1 MQHEEMTLEQAGDDD
16 LVHLKMLAAPVN
28 PADINQIQ
36 GTYPLKNPGRWH
48 VGGNEGVARV
58 LAVKRRATDCGGSAK
73 KVESVP
79 APVPLQPGDLVIPN
93 SGALG
98 TWREQLV
105 TSSRNLYR
113 LPSSAKELPLEVIAT
128 LLVNPPTAWR
138 LLTDFGHL
146 SPGDVVIQNGANS
159 AVGRYVIQMARARG
173 LRTVNIIRDRP
184 GYEQL
189 EQELLSLGATVVVKA
204 ERFSLL
210 ETRSYIREHL
220 LGGALPRL
228 GLNCVSGLATMDMA
242 DFLEPSS
249 SLVTYGGMSRRQP
262 VISTGALIFKDIRF
276 LGFWMSRWYQQ
287 ATVNEQ
293 LARERDQMLQNIIEM
308 FRQGQLKAPCL
319 HRLSFAT
326 EWRSVIDYYSG
337 DSRAGKG
344 SAGHAIGELK
354 PLFIFE

>member
-1 MQHEEMTLEQAGDDD
+1 MQHEEMVSEPVGDDD

-36 GTYPLKNPGRWH
+36 GTYPLKGPGLWH

-58 LAVKRRATDCGGSAK
+58 LAVKRADPGGSDQKAA
-73 KVESVP
+73 SS
-79 APVPLQPGDLVIPN
+79 LQPGDLVIPN

-113 LPSSAKELPLEVIAT
+113 LPPSAGELPLEIIST

-138 LLTDFGHL
+138 LLTDFGRL
-146 SPGDVVIQNGANS
+146 SPGDVVVQNGANS
-159 AVGRYVIQMARARG
+159 AVGRYVIQMARAWG
-173 LRTVNIIRDRP
+173 LRTVNIVRDRP

-204 ERFSLL
+204 ERFSLP

-220 LGGALPRL
+220 LGGVLPRL

-242 DFLEPSS
+242 DFLESSS
-249 SLVTYGGMSRRQP
+249 SLVTYGGMSKRQP

-276 LGFWMSRWYQQ
+276 FGFWMSRWYQQ
-287 ATVNEQ
+287 ATIDEKV
-293 LARERDQMLQNIIEM
+293 ARERDQMLQGIIEM
-308 FRQGQLKAPCL
+308 FRRGQLKAPPL

-326 EWRSVIDYYSG
+326 EWRSVIDHYSG
-337 DSRAGKG
+337 DSRVGKG
-344 SAGHAIGELK
+344 SAGQSVGGSK